1 MLKMMSKLFDNL
13 QFLKDKGQIDK
24 IKFIH
29 GANVPII
36 KLVVDLQAINQG
48 QIQKAI
54 QEVRRERE
62 EQKNTEF
69 QFQTQRYVEEEEE
82 IDL

>member
-1 MLKMMSKLFDNL
+1 MMSKLFDNL
-13 QFLKDKGQIDK
+13 QFLKDKGQIYK
-24 IKFIH
+24 VKFIH

-54 QEVRRERE
+54 AEVKRERE

-69 QFQTQRYVEEEEE
+69 QF
-82 IDL
+82 

>member
-1 MLKMMSKLFDNL
+1 MMSKLFDNL
-13 QFLKDKGQIDK
+13 QFLKAKGQIYK

-54 QEVRRERE
+54 AEVKRERE

-69 QFQTQRYVEEEEE
+69 QF
-82 IDL
+82 

>member
-1 MLKMMSKLFDNL
+1 MMSKLFDNL
-13 QFLKDKGQIDK
+13 QFLKDKGQIYK
-24 IKFIH
+24 VKFIH

-48 QIQKAI
+48 QIQRAI
-54 QEVRRERE
+54 AEVKRERE

-69 QFQTQRYVEEEEE
+69 QF
-82 IDL
+82 

>member
-1 MLKMMSKLFDNL
+1 MMSKLFDNL
-13 QFLKDKGQIDK
+13 QFLKDKGQIYK

-54 QEVRRERE
+54 AEVKRERE

-69 QFQTQRYVEEEEE
+69 QF
-82 IDL
+82 